1 MQTAASRPLRPSPP
15 ASEGD
20 LSLFLSPFQLNELI
34 TRRLTFARLFH
45 YTQNCCRAAEGSNN
59 IRSEGQILLMNKLKF
74 KQ

>member
-45 YTQNCCRAAEGSNN
+45 YTQNCCTNELTMSFVSYAELAQNYKY
-59 IRSEGQILLMNKLKF
+59 QH
-74 KQ
+74 